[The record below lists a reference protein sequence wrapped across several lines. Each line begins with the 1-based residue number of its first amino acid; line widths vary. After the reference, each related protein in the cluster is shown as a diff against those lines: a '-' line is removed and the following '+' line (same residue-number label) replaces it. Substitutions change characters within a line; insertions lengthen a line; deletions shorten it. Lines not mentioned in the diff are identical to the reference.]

1 MSSRHIVPV
10 DVEGAENWP
19 TLRTS
24 DLVLLFDFFA
34 VLLLP
39 VGVLGQLSEL
49 VGKLMS
55 VDLLNRIQQDDWRLL
70 NLLQNVCLL
79 LISLVDHV
87 AE

>member
-39 VGVLGQLSEL
+39 VGVLG
-49 VGKLMS
+49 
-55 VDLLNRIQQDDWRLL
+55 
-70 NLLQNVCLL
+70 
-79 LISLVDHV
+79 
-87 AE
+87 

>member
-1 MSSRHIVPV
+1 MAI
-10 DVEGAENWP
+10 DIIGTENGS
-19 TLRTS
+19 TLRARY
-24 DLVLLFDFFA
+24 LVLLFDFFA

-55 VDLLNRIQQDDWRLL
+55 VDLLDRIQQDDWRLL
-70 NLLQNVCLL
+70 NPLQNVCLL

>member
-1 MSSRHIVPV
+1 M
-10 DVEGAENWP
+10 
-19 TLRTS
+19 RTS

-39 VGVLGQLSEL
+39 IGVLGQLSEL

-55 VDLLNRIQQDDWRLL
+55 VDLLDRIQQDDWRLL
-70 NLLQNVCLL
+70 NPLQNVCLL